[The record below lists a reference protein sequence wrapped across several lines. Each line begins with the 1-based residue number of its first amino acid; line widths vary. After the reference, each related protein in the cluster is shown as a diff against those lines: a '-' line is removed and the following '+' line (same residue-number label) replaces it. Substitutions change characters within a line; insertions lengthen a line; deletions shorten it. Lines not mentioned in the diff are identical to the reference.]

1 MNGFSH
7 NSSSLAKSLLLG
19 LKELPDLSLSRLR
32 KVFSLMGKTEKIVFG
47 ILAVVAAVSLL
58 VSLKNIYNNHTV
70 PIPARGGV
78 YSEGTVGQPTYINP
92 LLATQEPDLSLTNL
106 VFSGLYKY
114 DTNGQLV
121 PDLADGLPVIS
132 ADEKQ
137 YTVNLKHN
145 AKWHNGK
152 PVTADDVV
160 FTIQTL
166 QNPDFK
172 SPLWMS
178 WQSASVQK
186 LSDYTVQ
193 FTTKDVSGPF
203 LQKLTLGILPKGI
216 FSGVDGQN
224 FLQSKYN
231 LEAIGSGPYAIKEIK
246 KLPSGKVEQISLQAF
261 TDFYGGQPNINE
273 IDVKFYDN
281 DTDLPNAF
289 HSREILGFGFSP
301 LTGGIALENNLPQSQ
316 TLAVPLPQY
325 QVAFFNLNNPILA
338 DQNVR
343 QALALATDRKA
354 VINQIFKGRALLPV
368 SPFVFNDPANRQ
380 VLPANVDL
388 TQAKSLLDAAGWIL
402 DPKTGL
408 RAKKGTSFSLN
419 LSTSD
424 SPINSA
430 TAQLLAN
437 QWSQLGIK
445 VNLAIL
451 PNQQLNDNTI
461 KPRNFDVLLYPQKL
475 ASDPDP
481 FHFWHSSQ
489 IKDPGLNLT
498 GFSDPAVDQLIVDA
512 ETTTNYQQRA
522 KDYQQISSLILAK
535 TPALFLDQAEYL
547 YTVDNNVKNIIIH
560 SLYDSSQR
568 FYGVENWYMDT
579 KRVWK

>member
-7 NSSSLAKSLLLG
+7 NSTSLAKSLLLG

-47 ILAVVAAVSLL
+47 ILAVVAAVSLS

-78 YSEGTVGQPTYINP
+78 YSEGAVGQPTYINP

-114 DTNGQLV
+114 DANGQLV

-172 SPLWMS
+172 SPLRMS
-178 WQSASVQK
+178 WQSASVKK

-203 LQKLTLGILPKGI
+203 LQKLTLGILPKGV

-246 KLPSGKVEQISLQAF
+246 KLPSGKVEQISLEAF

-325 QVAFFNLNNPILA
+325 QVVFFNLNNPILA

-368 SPFVFNDPANRQ
+368 SPFVFNDPTNRQ

-388 TQAKSLLDAAGWIL
+388 NQAKSLLDAAGWTVN
-402 DPKTGL
+402 PKTGL

-512 ETTTNYQQRA
+512 ETTTNYQQRV

-547 YTVDNNVKNIIIH
+547 YTVDSSLKNITIH